1 MPNGF
6 RLAQLLGSSHFSLA
20 TASPFDV
27 PWTVKRVL
35 GPGDRAGRGVVEQP
49 TSRGSP

>member
-20 TASPFDV
+20 TAAPFDV
-27 PWTVKRVL
+27 PWTVKRFL
-35 GPGDRAGRGVVEQP
+35 RPGDRMGAGLWDNR
-49 TSRGSP
+49 SPMAHR

>member
-20 TASPFDV
+20 TASPFS
-27 PWTVKRVL
+27 TFL
-35 GPGDRAGRGVVEQP
+35 AE
-49 TSRGSP
+49 